1 MKIALASPLVCLFA
15 ALALAP
21 LRAEQQKSG
30 GALVVPEAKLPKG
43 FPRPGKVGQVVIKQY
58 PAYRA
63 ARVNSDSTNQNRMFG
78 QLFNHI
84 KKNQIAMTAPV
95 EMTYADQGTS
105 SMALLYAHPEM
116 GEAGQDGSVEV
127 VDVPAST
134 VVSIGV
140 RGDYEAARFQQYRER
155 LETWLEQNKDQ
166 WKPAGPARYLGYN
179 SPFVPDF
186 LKYGEVQIPIQ
197 SHEG

>member
-1 MKIALASPLVCLFA
+1 MKIALASLLVCLFA
-15 ALALAP
+15 ALAFSTLWAD
-21 LRAEQQKSG
+21 EQKPG
-30 GALVVPEAKLPKG
+30 GALVVPEAKLPDG
-43 FPRPGKVGQVVIKQY
+43 FPRPGKVGQIVIKQY

-63 ARVNSDSTNQNRMFG
+63 ARVTSDSTNQNRMFG

-84 KKNQIAMTAPV
+84 KDNQIAMTAPV
-95 EMTYADQGTS
+95 EMTYTDQGTS
-105 SMALLYAHPEM
+105 SMSFLYSHPEM
-116 GEAGQDGSVEV
+116 GETGQDGSVQV
-127 VDVPAST
+127 VDIPAST

-140 RGDYEAARFQQYRER
+140 RGDYESARFLQYRER
-155 LETWLEQNKDQ
+155 LEKWLEQNKDQ
-166 WKPAGPARYLGYN
+166 WKPVGPARYLGYN